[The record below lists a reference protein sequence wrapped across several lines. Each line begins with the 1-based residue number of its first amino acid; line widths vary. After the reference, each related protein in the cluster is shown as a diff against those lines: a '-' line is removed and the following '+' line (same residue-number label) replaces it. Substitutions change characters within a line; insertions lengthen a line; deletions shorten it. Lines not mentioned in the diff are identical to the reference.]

1 MTETQRDPQ
10 SGTNPN
16 NTNFLLVRGIAF
28 FFLLAVLLGGL
39 YWLCLHHFA
48 NVAEWSGTADAPRE
62 SLLYGEE
69 TYHLAAAV
77 GSPGVSSANFVKGE
91 ALGEVKLPLRD
102 AVTYNCPVYEVKT
115 GKGAT
120 RRGFLIVTREDGEDY
135 VYYLDGT
142 ENPYR
147 PLESDI
153 DIEEEGEAT

>member
-1 MTETQRDPQ
+1 MTETQHVPQ
-10 SGTNPN
+10 SETGQKSTR
-16 NTNFLLVRGIAF
+16 FLLLRGIAF
-28 FFLLAVLLGGL
+28 FFLFAVLLGGL

-48 NVAEWSGTADAPRE
+48 NVAEWSGRADAPRE

-69 TYHLAAAV
+69 TYHMAAAV
-77 GSPGVSSANFVKGE
+77 GSPGVDSDDFVKGE

-102 AVTYNCPVYEVKT
+102 ALTYNCPVYEVKT

-120 RRGFLIVTREDGEDY
+120 RHDFLIVTREDGEDY

-147 PLESDI
+147 PPETED
-153 DIEEEGEAT
+153 EGDEVE